1 VEGHGHELKEE
12 AIRGTGGRCDVE
24 SDEAPWTAAIP
35 PSDLLICSRP
45 DDSARTLE
53 IVLLPWGG
61 DQGRAS
67 PPLQTMPRINT
78 PWVLSGDED
87 CFSMVTTHSSLAT
100 DIGSMRDQ
108 ESKTGL
114 DPQPRLNADS
124 PRRAVRVALWMR
136 S

>member
-1 VEGHGHELKEE
+1 
-12 AIRGTGGRCDVE
+12 
-24 SDEAPWTAAIP
+24 
-35 PSDLLICSRP
+35 
-45 DDSARTLE
+45 
-53 IVLLPWGG
+53 
-61 DQGRAS
+61 
-67 PPLQTMPRINT
+67 
-78 PWVLSGDED
+78 
-87 CFSMVTTHSSLAT
+87 MVTTHSSLAT